1 MARTGLFTR
10 RYDVN
15 PEMLLDF
22 LQQAM
27 AQLPS
32 ITSYELADTLDRIN
46 FTTSLTFTSW
56 GENMVAAVESDG
68 GDGSVVTISGEP
80 RVGMM
85 STPWGEEMHAATIEN
100 QLVAAL
106 DPSIQMA
113 RSNPI
118 VMLQAD
124 HRRVEALF
132 ARIQATDNGEREEL
146 VRQLLLALKVHMEL
160 EENHVYPLLGREVDA
175 DLAEEAEVEHQLAR
189 DGLAQLEELT
199 PEEPGFDAALTM
211 VIAGIEH
218 HVAEEESEAFPRLA
232 SQLGADRLTEL
243 AQELTSVRAQLLEQA
258 LQPQDRDRDS
268 DREQEEAREQEEQD
282 RERQEAREQ
291 KEQDRERQEAREQR
305 EQDRQQQ
312 HKRDSKAPRPPRPKQ
327 KSDRQ
332 RTPRSKRK
340 PAAINPDDTT
350 RADLIQQAKKVGVSG
365 YSHMSKSDL
374 AKAITTAKS

>member
-32 ITSYELADTLDRIN
+32 IASYELADSLDGIN

-56 GENMVAAVESDG
+56 GENMVATVDGDG
-68 GDGSVVTISGEP
+68 GDGSIVTISGEP
-80 RVGMM
+80 RVGML
-85 STPWGEEMHAATIEN
+85 STPWGEELHAATIEN

-132 ARIQATDNGEREEL
+132 ARIQVADDGERAEL
-146 VRQLLLALKVHMEL
+146 VNQLLMALRVHMAL
-160 EENHVYPLLGREVDA
+160 EEGHVYPLLEREVDA

-199 PEEPGFDAALTM
+199 PDEAGFDAALTM

-232 SQLGADRLTEL
+232 SQLGPDRLTRL
-243 AQELTSVRAQLLEQA
+243 AEQLTTVRAQLLQQE
-258 LQPQDRDRDS
+258 LNPQDT
-268 DREQEEAREQEEQD
+268 DREQ
-282 RERQEAREQ
+282 
-291 KEQDRERQEAREQR
+291 QEAREQR
-305 EQDRQQQ
+305 EKDKAREQREKDKAREQQN
-312 HKRDSKAPRPPRPKQ
+312 KRDSKAPRPPRPKQ

-340 PAAINPDDTT
+340 PATINPDDTT
-350 RADLIQQAKKVGVSG
+350 KADLIQQAKRAGVSG

-374 AKAITTAKS
+374 AKAITRAKS